1 MPPQS
6 TASSS
11 EEQSIPTGRLKPL
24 VSLLSHKWLALLI
37 FFLVSSAGVPVALLK
52 GETAYMAMAK
62 ILVSP
67 QFIPHLES
75 DKSLELRGIQQ
86 YQMYVKQQE
95 SNIKHREV
103 LEEALQSPELQTY
116 FPPLPGESRQQRLQR
131 LKEAIDVKSKRGNP
145 FIMATLTGKKKE
157 GLDKILNKIVEIY
170 LKKSQQETIFDSSGR
185 IVFLQQRR
193 KELEELILEKRH
205 RRTQIA
211 EELGVTTFQENSL
224 NPYDDIL
231 IKSTSAFTLARRQR
245 VEAQARLSALTQSTI
260 NGKTTLDILVSE
272 LVANDSVLRSYKT
285 KLIDRRTEL
294 LTQTLGL
301 TQKHPSRRRAEQEIA
316 KIDRDIEQDTQELFH
331 EIRNRLL
338 EKNKAEVFQAQRM
351 EQALASEVEEQRK
364 QANHYATLYNE
375 ALELNREM
383 DRAHRQLNQIN
394 DRIDFLEIES
404 TAPGFV
410 RLDTAAEE
418 PRYPIKGGRK
428 KIVLMF
434 VVAAFGLAIAV
445 PILIDMLDRRLHTP
459 GEVHKLLGFAPM
471 GWVLERDDEST
482 EQLARDYLRR
492 IALALERDW
501 HTYETNCFVLTSVKP
516 GGGTTTLTLELAH
529 ILTDLG
535 VRTLAIEL
543 NAFQSDSRFYD
554 ETASH
559 GLISLL
565 SPEGSGSLPPEMLI
579 VPATS
584 VLPDR
589 LPVGFTEDRHIA
601 THGKLR
607 PLLKQLSADYDVIL
621 MDTPPLLLS
630 ADAELLGEV
639 AGGVLLVIEAG
650 IVAPGELKRTAH
662 LLERLNPPVLGVI
675 MNRVKVFRGGG
686 YFAQLLKEYETGAKL
701 PRSWIQRLLWH

>member
-24 VSLLSHKWLALLI
+24 VSLLNHKWLALLI
-37 FFLVSSAGVPVALLK
+37 FFTVSSVGVPVALLK
-52 GETAYMAMAK
+52 GDSAYMAIAK

-67 QFIPHLES
+67 KFVPYLES
-75 DKSLELRGIQQ
+75 DKSLELHGVQQ
-86 YQMYVKQQE
+86 YDMYVKQQV

-103 LEEALQSPELQTY
+103 LEEALQSPELQQY
-116 FPPLPGESRQQRLQR
+116 FPPLPDESKLKRLQR
-131 LKEAIDVKSKRGNP
+131 LKDALDAKSKRGNP
-145 FIMATLTGKKKE
+145 FIMVTFTGKNAE
-157 GLDKILNKIVEIY
+157 GLDIILNKIVDIY
-170 LKKSQQETIFDSSGR
+170 LKKSQQETVFDSSGR
-185 IVFLQQRR
+185 IDVLQQRR
-193 KELEELILEKRH
+193 KDLERFILEKRQ
-205 RRTQIA
+205 RRTQVA
-211 EELGVTTFQENSL
+211 EEIGVTTFQENTL

-231 IKSTSAFTLARRQR
+231 IESTSAFTLARRRR
-245 VEAQARLSALTQSTI
+245 VEAQASLSALTKNSI

-272 LVANDSVLRSYKT
+272 QVANDTVLKSYKT

-301 TQKHPSRRRAEQEIA
+301 TQKHPSRHRAELEIA
-316 KIDRDIEQDTQELFH
+316 KIDSDIEQATQELFL

-338 EKNKAEVFQAQRM
+338 EKSQAQVYQAIRI
-351 EQALASEVEEQRK
+351 EQALAGEVEAQRNR
-364 QANHYATLYNE
+364 ANHYATLYNE

-383 DRAHRQLNQIN
+383 ERAHRQLNKVN
-394 DRIDFLEIES
+394 DRIDFLTVES

-410 RLDTAAEE
+410 RLDTEAE
-418 PRYPIKGGRK
+418 PPTFPIKGGRK

-434 VVAAFGLAIAV
+434 VVAAFGLAIV
-445 PILIDMLDRRLHTP
+445 LPVLIDMLDKRLRTP
-459 GEVHKLLGFAPM
+459 GEVHKILGFAPM

-482 EQLARDYLRR
+482 EQLAKDYLRR
-492 IALALERDW
+492 MALALERDW
-501 HTYETNCFVLTSVKP
+501 HTHETNFFVLTSVKP

-543 NAFQSDSRFYD
+543 NAFQPDSRYSD
-554 ETASH
+554 ATASL

-565 SPEGSGSLPPEMLI
+565 SPEGAETLPPEMLI
-579 VPATS
+579 VPATEE
-584 VLPDR
+584 LPDR
-589 LPVGFTEDRHIA
+589 LPIGLTDARHIA

-607 PLLKQLSADYDVIL
+607 PLLKQLNADYDVIL

-650 IVAPGELKRTAH
+650 IVAPGELKRAAH
-662 LLERLNPPVLGVI
+662 LLERLNPPVLGSV

-686 YFAQLLKEYETGAKL
+686 YFSDLLKEYDTGAKL
-701 PRSWIQRLLWH
+701 PRGLIQRLLWR